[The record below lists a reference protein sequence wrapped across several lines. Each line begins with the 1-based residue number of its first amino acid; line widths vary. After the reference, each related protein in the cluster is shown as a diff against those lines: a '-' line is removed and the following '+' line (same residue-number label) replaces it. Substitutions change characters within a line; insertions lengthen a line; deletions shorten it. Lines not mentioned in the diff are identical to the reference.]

1 MKPTRLTPGALRDLI
16 EAASWYEGQQIGLSD
31 RFLEEFENQLAFIRD
46 HPLAF
51 PVTREIKKS
60 AVRRAL
66 FPRFPY
72 AVVFL
77 ERDTEI
83 RIIAVA
89 HHKRRPG
96 YWLHRLRGEPY

>member
-1 MKPTRLTPGALRDLI
+1 MKPTRLTPGALRDLT
-16 EAASWYEGQQIGLSD
+16 EAASWYEGQQPGLSD
-31 RFLEEFENQLAFIRD
+31 RFLEELEKQLALIRN

-51 PVTREIKKS
+51 PTTREIKNSK
-60 AVRRAL
+60 VRRAL

-72 AVVFL
+72 AIVFL
-77 ERDTEI
+77 ERETDI

-96 YWLHRLRGEPY
+96 YWLHRVRD